1 MPTISDVAERAG
13 VSTKTVSRVL
23 NGEPHVR
30 PQLKERVNAAV
41 AELDYRPNLAAR
53 QLAANRSF
61 LIVFLYTTVQ
71 VSYVATLLGAAS
83 RRCRELGYHLI
94 AEPVEDSGDA
104 AVLVAELVSRLRP
117 DGILLSPPLSDE
129 ADLLEALENA
139 GVPVARIA
147 GTRPGVGEIIDIDHQ
162 AISAAMTAHLIAL
175 GHRRIG
181 FIAATRE
188 FRLAQGRLLGFRAAM
203 EEGGLA
209 VDEELVVNG
218 NFTFLSGYHAASLLL
233 AHREPPTAIFA
244 ANDEMAA
251 GVVSAAGQRGL
262 RVPDDVAI
270 AGFDD
275 SPISRMIW
283 PPLTTVR
290 QPVAELAVSAIDR
303 LTGQPPSGTPI
314 EHRLVIRA
322 STTGSGGIVEEG
334 PEL

>member
-1 MPTISDVAERAG
+1 LPTISDVAARAG

-30 PQLKERVNAAV
+30 PQLKERVRAAV
-41 AELDYRPNLAAR
+41 AELDYQPNLAAR

-61 LIVFLYTTVQ
+61 LIVYLYTTVRA
-71 VSYVATLLGAAS
+71 SYVATLLGAAS

-94 AEPVEDSGDA
+94 AEPVEDSSDA
-104 AVLVAELVSRLRP
+104 AALVADLVSRLRP

-129 ADLLEALENA
+129 ADLLDALQRA
-139 GVPVARIA
+139 AVPVARIA
-147 GTRPGVGEIIDIDHQ
+147 GTRPGVGDIIDIDHR
-162 AISAAMTAHLIAL
+162 AISAEMTEHLIAL

-188 FRLAQGRLLGFRAAM
+188 FRLALGRLAGFRDAM
-203 EEGGLA
+203 GRAGIA
-209 VDEELVVNG
+209 IDEELVVNG
-218 NFTFLSGYHAASLLL
+218 NFTFLSGYHAAALLL
-233 AHREPPTAIFA
+233 AHRSPPTAIFA

-290 QPVAELAVSAIDR
+290 QPVAELAVAAIDR
-303 LTGQPPSGTPI
+303 LTGRPPGKDPI

-334 PEL
+334 PDL

>member
-147 GTRPGVGEIIDIDHQ
+147 GTRPGVGEIIDIDHR

-251 GVVSAAGQRGL
+251 GVMSAAGQRGL